1 MLLKPRIIVE
11 NYRYT
16 RITRYGKLGMC
27 YKCNYYPNYYS
38 TTKNDCRY
46 IRLKRGTTLIT
57 YCTNDSII
65 SEFRQRGSNWIYVIT
80 EER

>member
-11 NYRYT
+11 NYMYT
-16 RITRYGKLGMC
+16 RITRHDKLGMC
-27 YKCNYYPNYYS
+27 YKCKCYNNYYS
-38 TTKNDCRY
+38 TTKNGCKY

-57 YCTNDSII
+57 YCTDSII